1 MLVSE
6 VNSWILL
13 NMNYMKVFLKMVF
26 KTHKKLNKT
35 MFEAKNSTN
44 CFMLSGISCSLR
56 SLCSDRVMF
65 AGQYGQRTPCR
76 LQGHIFRETYCLVSY
91 WSAGYEIWSSK
102 QHQHN
107 HFSCSSPL
115 CLSTST
121 KMNLSEARCAPKMPT
136 CPRSLKLCAM
146 EFASY
151 FIFVC
156 VCIWCFHII
165 SPQLSYK
172 CAPWYIE

>member
-1 MLVSE
+1 
-6 VNSWILL
+6 
-13 NMNYMKVFLKMVF
+13 
-26 KTHKKLNKT
+26 

-56 SLCSDRVMF
+56 SLCSDPVMF

-156 VCIWCFHII
+156 VCVYGASISFHLSCHINAHPDILNSI
-165 SPQLSYK
+165 SGITSLQYRQ
-172 CAPWYIE
+172 

>member
-1 MLVSE
+1 
-6 VNSWILL
+6 
-13 NMNYMKVFLKMVF
+13 MVF
-26 KTHKKLNKT
+26 KTQKNEYKT
-35 MFEAKNSTN
+35 MFEAKNRTN

-56 SLCSDRVMF
+56 SLCSDPVMF

-107 HFSCSSPL
+107 HFSCSSPYASQPALRWICQRRGVLPKCPHAPGLRL
-115 CLSTST
+115 CNGICQL
-121 KMNLSEARCAPKMPT
+121 
-136 CPRSLKLCAM
+136 
-146 EFASY
+146 FH
-151 FIFVC
+151 IFVC
-156 VCIWCFHII
+156 VYVWCFHII